1 MKNQISNRKSTITHL
16 MAACLL
22 LGAFI
27 CLTAPT
33 AWAGSHIVYVPPPN
47 GTDDTTNIQAA
58 LDTCVAYGKNCTVQ
72 LAAGTYHTG
81 QVAVIGFVGTFR
93 GVGRDETIIE
103 TLDRTLQVA
112 PLNFFE
118 NPPTPES
125 GSNPWP
131 SIFAFVG
138 GDIVISDLSLY
149 FTPNVSTTG
158 WTWDGL
164 GITVYE
170 LAHGF
175 VVVGPVVPGQG
186 YTEANAAL
194 YRVRIEGVE
203 QEGTLTGYDP
213 INATYYEGF
222 FGAPVGQTLP
232 LRGRFDA
239 HDSEFRHVGGGTNLY
254 NLYDSRA
261 SITRNRFADSFEGM
275 DIQALTNTT
284 YEYADNEVPN
294 SLAWGV
300 NLLGSFDSSSLVVR
314 NNVITGSGMGLYLD
328 DSVTFAGHMK
338 CHLLRNSVEDVT
350 DVGIY
355 LGPGTRDCLVV
366 LKTCEDTV
374 LNLGTNNKIIGCK

>member
-1 MKNQISNRKSTITHL
+1 MKTKSTITHL
-16 MAACLL
+16 IAACLL
-22 LGAFI
+22 LGAFT

-33 AWAGSHIVYVPPPN
+33 AWADSHTVNVPPPN

-58 LDTCVAYGKNCTVQ
+58 FDTCVAYGRNCTVQ

-81 QVAVIGFVGTFR
+81 QVAVIGFAGTFR
-93 GVGRDETIIE
+93 GVGRDETIIN

-112 PLNFFE
+112 PLDFFE

-149 FTPNVSTTG
+149 FTPNVWTTG
-158 WTWDGL
+158 WTWTGL

-175 VVVGPVVPGQG
+175 VVVGPVVPGQN

-213 INATYYEGF
+213 ISATYYEGL
-222 FGAPVGQTLP
+222 FGAPFGQTLP

-261 SITRNRFADSFEGM
+261 SITRNSFADSFEGM
-275 DIQALTNTT
+275 DIGIVTNTT
-284 YEYADNEVPN
+284 YEYADNDVLN

-300 NLLGSFDSSSLVVR
+300 NLNGSFDSSSLFVR
-314 NNVITGSGMGLYLD
+314 NNVITGSFVGLYLD
-328 DSVTFAGHMK
+328 DSVTFAGDMT
-338 CHLLRNSVEDVT
+338 CDLLRNSVEDVT

-366 LKTCEDTV
+366 LKTCEDAV
-374 LNLGTNNKIIGCK
+374 LNLGTNNKIVGCK

>member
-16 MAACLL
+16 MAAWLL
-22 LGAFI
+22 LGAFT
-27 CLTAPT
+27 CFTAPT

-58 LDTCVAYGKNCTVQ
+58 FDTCVAYGKNCTLQ
-72 LAAGTYHTG
+72 LAAGTYHTS

-93 GVGRDETIIE
+93 GVGKDETIIK

-138 GDIVISDLSLY
+138 GDIVISDLSFLS
-149 FTPNVSTTG
+149 TPNVSTTG
-158 WTWDGL
+158 WTWTGL

-170 LAHGF
+170 LAHAF
-175 VVVGPVVPGQG
+175 VVVGPVVPGQD

-194 YRVRIEGVE
+194 YRVHIEGVE
-203 QEGTLTGYDP
+203 QEGTLFGYDP
-213 INATYYEGF
+213 ISAIYYEGL
-222 FGAPVGQTLP
+222 FGAPYGQTLP

-239 HDSEFRHVGGGTNLY
+239 HDSEFGHVAGGTNLY

-261 SITRNRFADSFEGM
+261 SITRNRFADTFEGM
-275 DIQALTNTT
+275 DIGVVTNTT
-284 YEYADNEVPN
+284 YEYADNEVLN
-294 SLAWGV
+294 SSAWGL
-300 NLLGSFDSSSLVVR
+300 NLNGSFDSSSLVVR
-314 NNVITGSGMGLYLD
+314 NNVITGTGIGLFLD
-328 DSVTFAGHMK
+328 DSVTFTGHVE
-338 CHLLRNSVEDVT
+338 CDLLRNSVEDVA

>member
-1 MKNQISNRKSTITHL
+1 MKNQINNRKSTITHL

-22 LGAFI
+22 LGAFT
-27 CLTAPT
+27 CLIAPT
-33 AWAGSHIVYVPPPN
+33 ALASSHIVYVPPPN
-47 GTDDTTNIQAA
+47 GMDDTTNIQAA
-58 LDTCVAYGKNCTVQ
+58 FDTCVAYGKNCTVQ
-72 LAAGTYHTG
+72 LDAGTYHTG
-81 QVAVIGFVGTFR
+81 QVAVIGFFGTFR
-93 GVGRDETIIE
+93 GVGTDETIIE

-112 PLNFFE
+112 PLDFFE

-149 FTPNVSTTG
+149 FTPNVWTTG
-158 WTWDGL
+158 WTWTGL
-164 GITVYE
+164 GITIYE
-170 LAHGF
+170 LAYGF
-175 VVVGPVVPGQG
+175 VVVGPVVPGQD

-194 YRVRIEGVE
+194 YRVRIEGVPRE
-203 QEGTLTGYDP
+203 DTLFGYNP
-213 INATYYEGF
+213 INATYYEGILGGP
-222 FGAPVGQTLP
+222 FGQALP

-239 HDSEFRHVGGGTNLY
+239 HDSEFRHVGGGTNLF

-261 SITRNRFADSFEGM
+261 SITRNHFADTFEGM
-275 DIQALTNTT
+275 DIGVVTNTT
-284 YEYADNEVPN
+284 YEFADNEVSN
-294 SLAWGV
+294 SFAWGV
-300 NLLGSFDSSSLVVR
+300 NLNGSFDSSRLFVR

-328 DSVTFAGHMK
+328 DSVTFAGHVR
-338 CHLLRNSVEDVT
+338 CNLLRNSVEDVA

-374 LNLGTNNKIIGCK
+374 LNVGTNNRIVGCR